1 MLSQDSCSSRGGRQG
16 CVRVCERL
24 EQEITCTHGAQTDA
38 FPAWRDDCD
47 CGSLGEYIYLFCF
60 LTFFVK
66 LSAMQWP
73 SSYLCFHHEA
83 FWLSVKQT
91 GRKRYNFTNLYFTT
105 LCGFWFFSFLWIFP
119 HLFHVVQPI
128 DVEFPWQS
136 LLALTNLLH
145 VRIA

>member
-24 EQEITCTHGAQTDA
+24 EQEIKCTHGAQTDA

-47 CGSLGEYIYLFCF
+47 CGSLGEYTYLFCF

-83 FWLSVKQT
+83 FWLSVTQT
-91 GRKRYNFTNLYFTT
+91 GRKKIQFYKFIFYNTMWVLIFP
-105 LCGFWFFSFLWIFP
+105 FLWIFP
-119 HLFHVVQPI
+119 HLLHVVQPI
-128 DVEFPWQS
+128 DVKFLLQN